1 MGTLLY
7 LIVIVDNSSAA
18 DYSVAML
25 PGFRTPRSC
34 CRSIFVMTLVISLLL
49 LGSGTAGAGRHM
61 CRIFACSAPEGAQ
74 GSAAGCAC
82 CGAGEKRCACSGLAA
97 RCGQRAQDAAPVS
110 VSNTENPTFHVGP
123 TFIGVS
129 LFTFDG
135 GRAALPVFE
144 HQIIRPVNVKL
155 LC

>member
-7 LIVIVDNSSAA
+7 LIVIIDNSSAA

-25 PGFRTPRSC
+25 PGFRTPRSS
-34 CRSIFVMTLVISLLL
+34 CRSIFVMILVISLLL
-49 LGSGTAGAGRHM
+49 LGSGTAGAGRHI
-61 CRIFACSAPEGAQ
+61 CRIFANSAPEGAQ

-82 CGAGEKRCACSGLAA
+82 CGAGERRGACSGLAA

-110 VSNTENPTFHVGP
+110 VSNTESSTFHVGP
-123 TFIGVS
+123 MLTDVS
-129 LFTFDG
+129 LPFSDRS
-135 GRAALPVFE
+135 RAALPVFE
-144 HQIIRPVNVKL
+144 HRVIRPVNLNL